1 VSGGARARKRAL
13 VVGVGGLGCP
23 AAIALARAGV
33 GTIGL
38 CDDDLV
44 DRSNLHRQILFG
56 DADVGGSKVACAEAA
71 LRGWAPRLD
80 VRVHARR
87 LLPGNAIDLVR
98 HYDVVLEGSDNFATK
113 FLAADA
119 CALARVPVVHASA
132 VRWIGTALAVGA
144 GGGPCYRCLF
154 EDLPGE
160 GAPNCAEAGVMGP
173 VVGVVAAAQ
182 ADLALALLDGEVD
195 GTSPATGGSADV
207 LPARRPLPERGRNL
221 AVGQLVT
228 FDGRTGELRRRALAA
243 RADCPLCG
251 ADVPPMSRIRSID
264 AQAYAAPA
272 CAG

>member
-1 VSGGARARKRAL
+1 VSARARKRAL

-23 AAIALARAGV
+23 AAVALARAGV
-33 GTIGL
+33 GTVGL

-56 DADVGGSKVACAEAA
+56 DADVGGSKVACAAAA
-71 LRGWAPRLD
+71 LRAWAPRVD
-80 VRVHARR
+80 VRLHARR
-87 LLPGNAIDLVR
+87 LLPASAIDLVR
-98 HYDVVLEGSDNFATK
+98 LYDVVLEGSDNFATK

-119 CALARVPVVHASA
+119 CALAGVPVVHASA

-154 EDLPGE
+154 EDLPGQD
-160 GAPNCAEAGVMGP
+160 APNCAEAGVMGP

-182 ADLALALLDGEVD
+182 ADLALALLDGE
-195 GTSPATGGSADV
+195 PFA
-207 LPARRPLPERGRNL
+207 
-221 AVGQLVT
+221 GQLVT
-228 FDGRTGELRRRALAA
+228 FDGRTGELRRRTIAP

-272 CAG
+272 CAT